1 MYQLSVGNKKV
12 VLLLHEI
19 YGINANIKQKCNALH
34 ELGFDVYCPNLLSQD
49 KIYSYQEEE
58 KAYSDFIA
66 CIGFS
71 QACQNALI
79 TYKDLESRYDKVF
92 IVGYSIGATIAWM
105 MSEYVHSAGI
115 VCFYGSR
122 IRDYTDIIPL
132 SPMFIFFASNEKFN
146 VEALVKEIEE
156 KKNIEVLEMYKG
168 YHGFADPYCHQF
180 NYRLYLKTK
189 KIMLR
194 MLKENSD

>member
-1 MYQLSVGNKKV
+1 M
-12 VLLLHEI
+12 HW
-19 YGINANIKQKCNALH
+19 
-34 ELGFDVYCPNLLSQD
+34 
-49 KIYSYQEEE
+49 
-58 KAYSDFIA
+58 
-66 CIGFS
+66 FS

-92 IVGYSIGATIAWM
+92 IVGYSIGATVAWM

-156 KKNIEVLEMYKG
+156 KRNIEVWKCIRDIM
-168 YHGFADPYCHQF
+168 FADPYCHQF
-180 NYRLYLKTK
+180 NYRLYFKTK
-189 KIMLR
+189 KKSCL
-194 MLKENSD
+194 EC